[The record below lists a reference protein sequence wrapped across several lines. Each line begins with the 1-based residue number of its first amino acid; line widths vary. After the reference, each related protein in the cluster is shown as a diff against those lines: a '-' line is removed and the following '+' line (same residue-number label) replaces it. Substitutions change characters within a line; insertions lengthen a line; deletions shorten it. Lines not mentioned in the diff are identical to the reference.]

1 MNQSGI
7 LYYVFSIQPSSS
19 TFVEL
24 PATDRLYRCVQLAQ
38 VALQMQYPL
47 NDHSPI
53 FHCSMHPLL
62 GYFQG
67 RASCLL

>member
-1 MNQSGI
+1 MNQSGN
-7 LYYVFSIQPSSS
+7 LYYVFTIQPSSS

-47 NDHSPI
+47 NDH
-53 FHCSMHPLL
+53 FHCSMRTLL
-62 GYFQG
+62 DYFQG